1 MTKTIK
7 TIDATRFAFTT
18 SFPKVALATVTIE
31 PIATPNE
38 QIVIEG
44 RQLYAYIAPKRLA
57 KEPSGALTVQDKET
71 NYRLISGGFDSQK
84 MYYVC
89 FRLDGQAE
97 GRAVFLQ
104 LSADEYKAFNAA
116 KITVALDAV
125 KLPVSPVAKE
135 APATEAPTEPVTE
148 APATEPVTEPAPP
161 KALTRKQRAAE
172 RFHLHHPHAT
182 VE

>member
-7 TIDATRFAFTT
+7 TLDATRFAFTT

-31 PIATPNE
+31 PTATPEE

-44 RQLYAYIAPKRLA
+44 RQLYAYNAPKRLA
-57 KEPSGALTVQDKET
+57 MAPSGALTVQDKET

-84 MYYVC
+84 MYYVY
-89 FRLDGQAE
+89 FRLDGQKIVG

-116 KITVALDAV
+116 KITVALGPV
-125 KLPVSPVAKE
+125 KLPVAPTAKT
-135 APATEAPTEPVTE
+135 APTATEAPVTE
-148 APATEPVTEPAPP
+148 APATEPVTEAPAPP
-161 KALTRKQRAAE
+161 KALTRKQRAA
-172 RFHLHHPHAT
+172 LKHA
-182 VE
+182 VAA

>member
-7 TIDATRFAFTT
+7 TLDATRFAFTT

-31 PIATPNE
+31 PTATPEE

-44 RQLYAYIAPKRLA
+44 RQLYAYNAPKRLA
-57 KEPSGALTVQDKET
+57 MAPSGALTVQDKET
-71 NYRLISGGFDSQK
+71 NYRLISGGFDSQQ
-84 MYYVC
+84 MYYVY

-104 LSADEYKAFNAA
+104 LSVYEYKAFNAA
-116 KITVALDAV
+116 KITVALDTV
-125 KLPVSPVAKE
+125 KLPGAKA

-148 APATEPVTEPAPP
+148 APATEPVTEAPATEPVTEP
-161 KALTRKQRAAE
+161 VTPTLTRKQRAA
-172 RFHLHHPHAT
+172 LKHA
-182 VE
+182 VAA